1 MKVGWLNKWMIISHN
16 GSSVQMHGLQ
26 PILHEYSLIEV
37 MLVSEAS
44 ADLVQDQLP
53 TLSRAFCIL
62 LQVCLRTH
70 RTCHLIDLVTT
81 ISLAFQVLSQ

>member
-16 GSSVQMHGLQ
+16 GSSMQMHGLQ

-53 TLSRAFCIL
+53 TPI
-62 LQVCLRTH
+62 
-70 RTCHLIDLVTT
+70 
-81 ISLAFQVLSQ
+81 

>member
-1 MKVGWLNKWMIISHN
+1 
-16 GSSVQMHGLQ
+16 MHGLQ

-53 TLSRAFCIL
+53 TPI
-62 LQVCLRTH
+62 
-70 RTCHLIDLVTT
+70 
-81 ISLAFQVLSQ
+81 